1 MIRDDLNLSYEK
13 LNEKS
18 NEDNQNF
25 DNQDVAFLEVNS
37 KEIAE
42 TVVWLVT
49 RLETTKINF
58 FRVAGGMAK
67 IKKIKC

>member
-42 TVVWLVT
+42 TVV
-49 RLETTKINF
+49 
-58 FRVAGGMAK
+58 
-67 IKKIKC
+67 